1 MVEQITGLMS
11 NVKAEPFEPVITKG
25 MAKEEIYTA
34 LDDLADNIL
43 AKHEQ
48 LGIV

>member
-1 MVEQITGLMS
+1 VL
-11 NVKAEPFEPVITKG
+11 AKG
-25 MAKEEIYTA
+25 AATEAGYTA

-43 AKHEQ
+43 AKHRQ